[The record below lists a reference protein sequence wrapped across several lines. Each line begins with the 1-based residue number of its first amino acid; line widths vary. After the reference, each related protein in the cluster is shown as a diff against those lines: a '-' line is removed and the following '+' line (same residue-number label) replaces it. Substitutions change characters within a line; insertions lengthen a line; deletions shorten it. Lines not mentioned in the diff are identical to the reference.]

1 MNHLSYSDAP
11 HNWAICFQ
19 DECPLAATCLRH
31 AVALLAPDGLTHHLT
46 VLPAA
51 REAEACR
58 LYVEARPVV
67 VARGM
72 THIFDDVR
80 PADVPALRERVM
92 GVFGCRAHYYRYRSG
107 RYDITPGQQERLAV
121 LFRHFGYTQQLHF
134 DHTTEQYFFP
144 KP

>member
-31 AVALLAPDGLTHHLT
+31 AVALLAPDGLTHHHT

-51 REAEACR
+51 REAAPCR

-67 VARGM
+67 IARGM

-80 PADVPALRERVM
+80 PADVPALRERM
-92 GVFGCRAHYYRYRSG
+92 KPRYRQWKAQKYLVAVFSSG
-107 RYDITPGQQERLAV
+107 EEGNAQS
-121 LFRHFGYTQQLHF
+121 
-134 DHTTEQYFFP
+134 
-144 KP
+144 